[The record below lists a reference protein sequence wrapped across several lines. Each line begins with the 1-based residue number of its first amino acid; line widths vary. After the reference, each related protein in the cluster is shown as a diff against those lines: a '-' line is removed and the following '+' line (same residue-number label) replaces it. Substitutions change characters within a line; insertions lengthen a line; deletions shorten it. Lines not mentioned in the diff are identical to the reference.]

1 MTTATINYGTATAL
15 TLGTASLGDSPTFVL
30 GRESTEID
38 NTTNKF
44 MDALVEGFVTVGT
57 TPTVDKEIRVY
68 AWGSHTALSSAAKDT
83 LDGLDS
89 GETLESPGVRDGILV
104 RIATMRVDA
113 TTSDIAYHFG
123 PVSLAQA
130 FGQMPQYW
138 GLFVTHNTV
147 AALNSTA
154 GNHEY
159 KYTGIKFDSA

>member
-1 MTTATINYGTATAL
+1 VTTATINYGTATAL
-15 TLGTASLGDSPTFVL
+15 TLGTASLGSSSTFVA

-38 NTTNKF
+38 NTSNLF
-44 MDALVEGFVTVGT
+44 IDALLEGFVTVGT
-57 TPTVDKEIRVY
+57 PTGTTGEIRVY
-68 AWGSHTALSSAAKDT
+68 AWASHTALSSTAKDV

-89 GETLESPGVRDGILV
+89 AETIVSAGVRDGFLV

-113 TTSDIAYHFG
+113 TTSDRKYPFG

-138 GLFVTHNTV
+138 GLFVTHNTG
-147 AALNSTA
+147 AALNSTV